1 MPFTGTTPERP
12 RPRYANLKRPVS
24 VEYPSGGQAP
34 RRAREGSARYL
45 SPSEGTLRPV
55 SSPPLIRSRSMT
67 QNRTPRTPWT
77 RGDAHETTMPLDTDE
92 GAGAD
97 TDEDGRGNAR
107 IEIPVALQECEGE
120 ATLQQSQSP
129 IFSCFFLGDL
139 RQPCIGQTGGVRTP
153 RVTVWAEEKDNHWGP
168 RGQAR

>member
-97 TDEDGRGNAR
+97 TDEDGRGDAR

-129 IFSCFFLGDL
+129 IFSCFFFG
-139 RQPCIGQTGGVRTP
+139 RPETAVHRTDGWSTYAT
-153 RVTVWAEEKDNHWGP
+153 RHSMGRREG
-168 RGQAR
+168 